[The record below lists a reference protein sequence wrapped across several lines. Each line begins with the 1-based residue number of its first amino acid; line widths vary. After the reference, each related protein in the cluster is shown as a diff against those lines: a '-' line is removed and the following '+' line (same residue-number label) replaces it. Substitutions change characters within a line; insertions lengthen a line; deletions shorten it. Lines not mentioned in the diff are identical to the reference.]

1 MQMLNIRSHVY
12 THTIQNRLCQLSPCL
27 YLLTRYIL
35 PMKYSIY
42 ILNLFYFLW
51 ILIHISELLIY
62 RRDRIHNSIRYGLL
76 NHLINLYDNLGI
88 QTLLNYIQEHIHI
101 VTLMKMFW
109 LTKILILP
117 LGIRTIYTNPFLNNI
132 TMKNELNIMNYN
144 ETLTKTIYFTVLF
157 YGTETMFT

>member
-1 MQMLNIRSHVY
+1 
-12 THTIQNRLCQLSPCL
+12 
-27 YLLTRYIL
+27 
-35 PMKYSIY
+35 
-42 ILNLFYFLW
+42 
-51 ILIHISELLIY
+51 
-62 RRDRIHNSIRYGLL
+62 
-76 NHLINLYDNLGI
+76 
-88 QTLLNYIQEHIHI
+88 